1 MEHRCHHQ
9 VSLKVPLTFSS
20 MQLFLFVL
28 FIHSN
33 QYLLYSIE
41 KQMQFFG
48 ALPACGGCDSLKQ
61 KLSLHKTLHAKA
73 AATLRSEQEGR
84 GYNWCFISQ

>member
-1 MEHRCHHQ
+1 MQLVSQGIKPEGFERSEPDGTE
-9 VSLKVPLTFSS
+9 VPSPGGTSLSLKVPLTFSS
-20 MQLFLFVL
+20 MQLFLSVF

-48 ALPACGGCDSLKQ
+48 AACLWR
-61 KLSLHKTLHAKA
+61 L
-73 AATLRSEQEGR
+73 
-84 GYNWCFISQ
+84 